1 MSTDD
6 RKDSTEDRKD
16 RSANARGPQH
26 VTHFDDC
33 GCLTARYE
41 ARIAALEAELAEA
54 REHAEAWESEADSA
68 NTLGQSWMAHANAL
82 RDALVKARDLLCE
95 DGDWLPGASRAHE
108 CITDAMILTPAASL
122 AAYRARVLEEAE
134 RLAAA
139 LAKSDC
145 SAGYVATRIRAL
157 AAQEV
162 KP

>member
-1 MSTDD
+1 MS
-6 RKDSTEDRKD
+6 K
-16 RSANARGPQH
+16 NH
-26 VTHFDDC
+26 CTHYDDC

-41 ARIAALEAELAEA
+41 ARIAELEAELAEA

-82 RDALVKARDLLCE
+82 RDALERVRNTAWIGGNEGMRSMCQEAL
-95 DGDWLPGASRAHE
+95 AQ
-108 CITDAMILTPAASL
+108 TPAASL
-122 AAYRARVLEEAE
+122 AAYRASVLEEAE

-157 AAQEV
+157 AAQAAAQEV